1 MIGREDLQFVQ
12 ALAATLLDGAVPD
25 LRPDEQAAAARF
37 TAERLSGAPAFTRLG
52 MSAVAGVLAGQVRM
66 AERIPFAALEPE
78 VRATW
83 VARWS
88 SRGIPGVSDYLDAVR
103 GLALT
108 WLYED
113 RAA

>member
-1 MIGREDLQFVQ
+1 MSGGPDLSFVQ
-12 ALAATLLDGAVPD
+12 ALAATLLEQAVAD
-25 LRPDEQAAAARF
+25 LRPEEGDAAARF

-52 MSAVAGVLAGQVRM
+52 MGAIGRVLDGQVRV
-66 AERIPFAALEPE
+66 ADRTPFAALAPE
-78 VRATW
+78 RRATW

-88 SRGIPGVSDYLDAVR
+88 ARPIPGVTDYLDAVR

-113 RAA
+113 RTA

>member
-1 MIGREDLQFVQ
+1 MTGGGRLTFVQ
-12 ALAATLLDGAVPD
+12 ALAATLLLRAVPD
-25 LRPDEQAAAARF
+25 LREEEGAAAARF

-52 MSAVAGVLAGQVRM
+52 MVVIGAALNLQVRIV
-66 AERIPFAALEPE
+66 ERQPFAALTPE
-78 VRATW
+78 RRAAW

-88 SRGIPGVSDYLDAVR
+88 ARPIPGVTDYLDATR

-108 WLYED
+108 WLYEE